1 MVSYYTAMKRFS
13 ILLVLLLAVAFVGCE
28 KDEFAFDE
36 PMVESSDDA
45 TTDGDDNGE
54 EPEPEP
60 EPEPVKPDEGD
71 IEDTVPEPTD
81 PNDGKG
87 NKKSKIIKRIGKPSP
102 IKYPRPLAVPVE

>member
-36 PMVESSDDA
+36 PIVESSDGGEVEEENND
-45 TTDGDDNGE
+45 E
-54 EPEPEP
+54 EPD
-60 EPEPVKPDEGD
+60 PEPVKPGEGD
-71 IEDTVPEPTD
+71 IEDTVPEPVD

>member
-1 MVSYYTAMKRFS
+1 M
-13 ILLVLLLAVAFVGCE
+13 LVLLLAVAFVGCE

-60 EPEPVKPDEGD
+60 VKPDEGD
-71 IEDTVPEPTD
+71 IEDTIPEPTD